1 MFKIYP
7 AGNNHRGISSFMQ
20 KKKKDAASEPTGD
33 PIAIVCQESCWPLS
47 PAFHKAPVT

>member
-1 MFKIYP
+1 MFKIYA

-20 KKKKDAASEPTGD
+20 KKKNAASEPTSD

-47 PAFHKAPVT
+47 PPFHKAPVT